1 MKFPIS
7 CLPVNPPTCQ
17 KAEWSQVQLL
27 NSHFVFQHNLRR
39 LSNMKR
45 FGGLLNNTENGR
57 LGWSGVEGEPW
68 HSGKSWHRT
77 PERDPRQCWQGG
89 DLGRHSCQS
98 FSSGLDSSAFAEYD
112 AKLLSSACPSTSRN
126 HLHWT
131 GSKVTKFETWN
142 VGFTFAMLGLLLL
155 YPPFL

>member
-17 KAEWSQVQLL
+17 KAEWSQVRLL

-45 FGGLLNNTENGR
+45 LGGCWTIQKMDGWVD
-57 LGWSGVEGEPW
+57 LGALW

-77 PERDPRQCWQGG
+77 PERERDPRQCWQGG
-89 DLGRHSCQS
+89 DLGRHSRQS

-155 YPPFL
+155 SPPFL